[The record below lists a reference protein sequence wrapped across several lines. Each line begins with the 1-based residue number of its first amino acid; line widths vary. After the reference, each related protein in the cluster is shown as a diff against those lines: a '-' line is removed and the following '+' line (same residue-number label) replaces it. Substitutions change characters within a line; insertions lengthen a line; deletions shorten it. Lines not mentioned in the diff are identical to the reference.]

1 MRSTLGCDCRPRQK
15 WQGKAV
21 SSLQLPTPTYELP
34 TPLSTRTSTYRFL
47 LLGLV
52 AVTAYFAVTLPPKV
66 LEQYNAAME
75 QSRIVGYGY
84 LAIVGLG
91 ALVLMGVLVWVMW
104 KVWQNTREKDR
115 QAAQRAK
122 DPKKL
127 SRADRRAELTENI
140 AAGRD
145 YAATGGLSEAVRA
158 EIEKAVAEMEQ
169 KREAERLEIVAFG
182 AISSGKSSLLNA
194 LAGRDVFRTGVVG
207 GTTSTKSEIDWPG
220 SDRVVLVDTPG
231 LAEVEGEARGRGS
244 ADAAKNADL
253 VLMVVDGPLRDYEH
267 ELLET
272 LSEMGKRIV
281 ICLNKA
287 DWFTDHERA
296 DLCAQIAEQV
306 EGIVS
311 ADDVVSVRSRPVER
325 TIVRIGPDGTEGEA
339 TVTEPPDIQPLADR
353 LLTIVTQEGES
364 LLLANLLMQSRGLVD
379 DAKERVLTALD
390 TQARRVIDRY
400 MWAAAG
406 VTGANPVPLLDVA
419 GGTAVTVK
427 MVMDLAAIYKQKID
441 SETIVELLSQMT
453 KSLVAMLG
461 ASAAAPAIVGSI
473 GSVLKS
479 LPGVGT
485 IAGGLLVGLAQAL
498 VTRWI
503 GRVFMKY
510 FRNEMQPP
518 SGGIAELARREWAE
532 VTKPD
537 ALRQLIVKGR
547 QKLEE

>member
-1 MRSTLGCDCRPRQK
+1 MPN
-15 WQGKAV
+15 
-21 SSLQLPTPTYELP
+21 
-34 TPLSTRTSTYRFL
+34 RTTTYRFL

-52 AVTAYFAVTLPPKV
+52 AVAAYFSITLPTKV
-66 LEQYNAAME
+66 IEQYAAASE
-75 QSRIVGYGY
+75 QSAIVGYAY
-84 LAIVGLG
+84 LAVVLLG
-91 ALVLMGVLVWVMW
+91 TVVLVGIMLWVMW
-104 KVWQNTREKDR
+104 KVWQNTRTKER
-115 QAAQRAK
+115 QVERRIK
-122 DPKKL
+122 DPSKL
-127 SRADRRAELTENI
+127 SAKERREELSENI

-145 YAATGGLSEAVRA
+145 YASTGGISDAVRA
-158 EIEKAVAEMEQ
+158 EIERAVSEMEA
-169 KREAERLEIVAFG
+169 KHEAERLEVVAFG

-194 LAGRDVFRTGVVG
+194 LAGRDAFRTGVVG
-207 GTTSTKSEIDWPG
+207 GTTSAQSQVEWPG

-231 LAEVEGEARGRGS
+231 LAEVAGEIRGRD
-244 ADAAKNADL
+244 AAEAAKNADL

-272 LSEMGKRIV
+272 LAEMGKRIL

-287 DWFTDHERA
+287 DWFTDSERA
-296 DLCAQIAEQV
+296 ELCKQIAEQARGLV
-306 EGIVS
+306 A

-325 TIVRIGPDGTEGEA
+325 PIKRVLPDGTEEDG
-339 TVTEPPDIQPLADR
+339 TVTEPPDISPLADR
-353 LLTIVTQEGES
+353 LVQIVTKEGDS
-364 LLLANLLMQSRGLVD
+364 LLLANLLMQSRGVVD
-379 DAKERVLTALD
+379 DAKERVLAALD
-390 TQARRVIDRY
+390 DQARKVIDRY

-427 MVMDLAAIYKQKID
+427 MVMDLAVIYKQKID
-441 SETIVELLSQMT
+441 SETIVEMLSQMT

-461 ASAAAPAIVGSI
+461 ASAAAPAVVGAI
-473 GSVLKS
+473 GTTLKS

-510 FRNEMQPP
+510 FKSEMQATTG
-518 SGGIAELARREWAE
+518 SIAELAREEWNL
-532 VTKPD
+532 VTSPEELKK
-537 ALRQLIVKGR
+537 LIVKGR